1 MRYIVKISLK
11 LMAIIC
17 LITCVSSN
25 SQAFTGKLEI
35 PADGITQKI
44 TLTDGSTLMGQITE
58 ITKNSIKF
66 QTGLGEIPVALD
78 KIKSIEEVTASKTT
92 PPEPTTPTET
102 PKTTT
107 SSPTPTTP
115 AEAPKTTTAS
125 PVPMTPAETPKTT
138 AASPAPTASS
148 RQTWYPNPNL
158 TRLFIGPT
166 SRTLK
171 AGKGYFF
178 DLWIF
183 FPGVAYG
190 ITDHFMVSGGV
201 SIIPGLDHQ
210 LFYIMPKYGFEASEN
225 LDLSLSV
232 TAFSIWDKTFC
243 FGLGGMTFGTDDQSI
258 TAALGLAFTD
268 DKVSEKPAAMVGGEY
283 RLGRRVSLVG
293 EGWFIPGAGD
303 NDETGILGM
312 AGLRLMG
319 EQTTIDFG
327 VAIPNDPGDNDDEDE
342 GGKWVPYLDFVWN
355 F

>member
-1 MRYIVKISLK
+1 
-11 LMAIIC
+11 MAIIC

-25 SQAFTGKLEI
+25 SQAFTGNLQI
-35 PADGITQKI
+35 PAEGTTQKI
-44 TLTDGSTLMGQITE
+44 ILTDGSSLIGQITE

-66 QTGLGEIPVALD
+66 QTGLGEIPIAID
-78 KIKSIEEVTASKTT
+78 KIKSIEEMPASKTT
-92 PPEPTTPTET
+92 PPESTTPVQPSATPTET

-107 SSPTPTTP
+107 
-115 AEAPKTTTAS
+115 AS
-125 PVPMTPAETPKTT
+125 PAPTTPAETPKAT
-138 AASPAPTASS
+138 AVSSTPTASS
-148 RQTWYPNPNL
+148 HQTWYPNPNL

-258 TAALGLAFTD
+258 TGALGLAFTD
-268 DKVSEKPAAMVGGEY
+268 DKVSEKPAAMLGGEY

-303 NDETGILGM
+303 DDETGILGM

-327 VAIPNDPGDNDDEDE
+327 VAIPNDPDDNDDEDE